1 MGEIPL
7 WGIIDAMRS
16 QMRLRST
23 ALAAAAA
30 ALVLGLGACSTDH
43 GVDHSATA
51 PASVV
56 SAPVGD
62 VAFAQG
68 MIPHHE
74 QAVEMAEVALAHPDV
89 SDDVRRLATSVKAA
103 QDPEIQTMS
112 RWLSAWGAPTM
123 GDEHAGHD
131 MPGMMSAQD
140 LAALA
145 EAKGE
150 AFNTTWLTM
159 MIEHHEG
166 AVTMAEDVLTTTSN
180 AEVTGLAKAIIE
192 AQRAEI
198 ATMRELVA

>member
-1 MGEIPL
+1 M
-7 WGIIDAMRS
+7 
-16 QMRLRST
+16 
-23 ALAAAAA
+23 
-30 ALVLGLGACSTDH
+30 LGLSACSSDH
-43 GVDHSATA
+43 GGDHPATPAASA
-51 PASVV
+51 V
-56 SAPVGD
+56 SAPAGD

-74 QAVEMAEVALAHPDV
+74 QAVEMADVALAHPDV

-131 MPGMMSAQD
+131 MEGMMSEED
-140 LAALA
+140 MAALG

-150 AFNTTWLTM
+150 AFNTMWLTM

-166 AVTMAEDVLTTTSN
+166 AVTMAEGVLTTTSN
-180 AEVTGLAKAIIE
+180 AEVTSLAKAIIE
-192 AQRAEI
+192 AQQAEI
-198 ATMRELVA
+198 ATMRQLVA